1 MYPTHF
7 KTTDKQAKTVLYFV
21 SMFMILY
28 MYVCIWDTMREQ
40 DKMESEFS
48 VLWPPYFLSP
58 IDPPLSFLTC
68 FPKRKVFPDC
78 PFKKQQ
84 QLSNN

>member
-28 MYVCIWDTMREQ
+28 MYVCIRDTMCEQ

-48 VLWPPYFLSP
+48 VVWPPYFLSP
-58 IDPPLSFLTC
+58 IDPPLSFLNMLSQ
-68 FPKRKVFPDC
+68 
-78 PFKKQQ
+78 KKGFSW
-84 QLSNN
+84 LPL